1 MSATFD
7 ALNHYE
13 KLKEAGVPEQQA
25 KIQAETFKEFARIQ
39 EEKNKEELVTKGD
52 LKDLRYEM
60 QKMRYDLLK
69 WQAGLAVALGA
80 IMAKGF
86 GWLGF

>member
-7 ALNHYE
+7 ALNYDN
-13 KLKEAGVPEQQA
+13 LA
-25 KIQAETFKEFARIQ
+25 
-39 EEKNKEELVTKGD
+39 TKGD
-52 LKDLRYEM
+52 LKDLRFEMQEMKEDLQLEMQEIKNGLQNEM

-69 WQAGLAVALGA
+69 WQAGFAVALGA